1 LGLVPLI
8 WLDNDT
14 TLMFIIASM
23 ILLGIGIGLFST
35 PNMNAIMS
43 SVDKRFYGIASASVG
58 TMRLL
63 GQMLSMGIATLV
75 FALFIGRAQIT
86 PEYYPQL
93 IKSIKVLF
101 IISSG
106 LCIGGIYFSLYRGR
120 LRPKE

>member
-1 LGLVPLI
+1 VLLI